1 MNLFNRKTQPT
12 TELSIP
18 AGNYRIDPDH
28 SSVEFVVRHLVAAK
42 VRGRFDVF
50 GGTVVVSTEFG
61 SSAVNVTIDMTSVN
75 THNADRDA
83 HIKSADFFG
92 AENFPMATFV
102 STSLS
107 PDSRQLI
114 GALTIRGVTKP
125 VTLEVEYQGAVVDPY
140 GNNRIVFSAGAEIDR
155 EEFGLT
161 WNQALE
167 TGGVL
172 VGKTAQI
179 EIEIEAIAVTDTDTD
194 TP

>member
-1 MNLFNRKTQPT
+1 MNPITRKTQPT
-12 TELSIP
+12 TELAIP

-50 GGTVVVSTEFG
+50 GGDIVVSPAVG
-61 SSAVNVTIDMTSVN
+61 SSTIDVKIDMNSVD
-75 THNADRDA
+75 TRNADRDT
-83 HIKSADFFG
+83 HIRSSDFFG
-92 AENFPMATFV
+92 AVEFPVATFV

-107 PDSRQLI
+107 PDSGQLI
-114 GALTIRGVTKP
+114 GALTIRGVTQP
-125 VTLEVEYQGAVVDPY
+125 VTLDVEYQGAVVDPY
-140 GNNRIVFSAGAEIDR
+140 GNKRIVFSAGAEIDR
-155 EEFGLT
+155 EAFGLT

-167 TGGVL
+167 TGGFL

-179 EIEIEAIAVTDTDTD
+179 EIEIEAIEVSD

>member
-1 MNLFNRKTQPT
+1 MNLFNRKTQPS

-18 AGNYRIDPDH
+18 AGTYRIDPDH

-50 GGTVVVSTEFG
+50 DGSVVVNP
-61 SSAVNVTIDMTSVN
+61 AVAASLIDVRIDMNSVN
-75 THNADRDA
+75 TRNADRDA

-92 AENFPMATFV
+92 AADFPVATFV
-102 STSLS
+102 STSLLPES
-107 PDSRQLI
+107 GQLV
-114 GALTIRGVTKP
+114 GALTIRGVTQS
-125 VTLEVEYQGAVVDPY
+125 VTLNVEFQGAVVDPY
-140 GNNRIVFSAGAEIDR
+140 GNNRIVFSAGTEIDR
-155 EEFGLT
+155 EAFGLT

-179 EIEIEAIAVTDTDTD
+179 EIEIEAIKVTDA
-194 TP
+194 P

>member
-1 MNLFNRKTQPT
+1 MNLFTRKTQPT
-12 TELSIP
+12 IELVIP

-50 GGTVVVSTEFG
+50 GGDIVVSAAVG
-61 SSAVNVTIDMTSVN
+61 SSTIDVKIDMNSVN
-75 THNADRDA
+75 TRNADRDN
-83 HIKSADFFG
+83 HIRSADFFG
-92 AENFPMATFV
+92 AVEFPLATFV

-107 PDSRQLI
+107 PDSGQLI
-114 GALTIRGVTKP
+114 GALTIRGVTQP
-125 VTLEVEYQGAVVDPY
+125 VTLDVEYQGAVVDPY
-140 GNNRIVFSAGAEIDR
+140 GNKRIVFSAGAEIDR
-155 EEFGLT
+155 EAFGLT

-167 TGGVL
+167 TGGFL

-179 EIEIEAIAVTDTDTD
+179 EIEIEAIEVSD

>member
-1 MNLFNRKTQPT
+1 MNLFTRKTQPT
-12 TELSIP
+12 IELVIP

-50 GGTVVVSTEFG
+50 GGDIVVSAAVG
-61 SSAVNVTIDMTSVN
+61 SSTIDVKIDMNSVN
-75 THNADRDA
+75 TRNADRDN
-83 HIKSADFFG
+83 HIRSADFFG
-92 AENFPMATFV
+92 AGEFPVATFV

-107 PDSRQLI
+107 PDSGQLI
-114 GALTIRGVTKP
+114 GALTIRGVTQP
-125 VTLEVEYQGAVVDPY
+125 VTLDVEYQGAVVDPY
-140 GNNRIVFSAGAEIDR
+140 GNKRIVFSAGAEIDR
-155 EEFGLT
+155 EAFGLT

-167 TGGVL
+167 TGGFL

-179 EIEIEAIAVTDTDTD
+179 EIEIEAIEVSD

>member
-1 MNLFNRKTQPT
+1 MNLFNRKTQPS

-18 AGNYRIDPDH
+18 AGTYRIDPDH

-50 GGTVVVSTEFG
+50 EGSVVVNP
-61 SSAVNVTIDMTSVN
+61 AVAASLIDVRIDMNSVN
-75 THNADRDA
+75 TRNADRDA

-92 AENFPMATFV
+92 AEDFPVATFV

-107 PDSRQLI
+107 PESGQLV
-114 GALTIRGVTKP
+114 GALTIRGVTQS
-125 VTLEVEYQGAVVDPY
+125 VALDVEFQGAVVDPY
-140 GNNRIVFSAGAEIDR
+140 GNNRIVFSARTEIDR
-155 EEFGLT
+155 EAFGLT

-179 EIEIEAIAVTDTDTD
+179 EIEIEAIKVTDA
-194 TP
+194 P

>member
-1 MNLFNRKTQPT
+1 MNLFNRKQQDTASPV
-12 TELSIP
+12 SIP

-50 GGTVVVSTEFG
+50 GGTVVVNGTVDSST
-61 SSAVNVTIDMTSVN
+61 VDVQIDMTSVN
-75 THNADRDA
+75 TRNADRDA
-83 HIKSADFFG
+83 HIKSGDFFG
-92 AENFPMATFV
+92 ADEFPVATFV

-107 PDSRQLI
+107 PESGQLV

-125 VTLEVEYQGAVVDPY
+125 VTLDVTYQGAVVDPW
-140 GNNRIVFSAGAEIDR
+140 GNNRIVFSAATEIDR
-155 EEFGLT
+155 ETFGLT

-179 EIEIEAIAVTDTDTD
+179 EIEIEAIAVKDQT
-194 TP
+194 

>member
-12 TELSIP
+12 AEFSIP

-50 GGTVVVSTEFG
+50 GGNVVVSPEFG
-61 SSAVNVTIDMTSVN
+61 SSAVDVQIDMTSVN
-75 THNADRDA
+75 TRNADRDA
-83 HIKSADFFG
+83 HIKSADFFA
-92 AENFPMATFV
+92 AENFPIATFV

-107 PDSRQLI
+107 PDSGQLI
-114 GALTIRGVTKP
+114 GALTIRGATKP
-125 VTLEVEYQGAVVDPY
+125 VTLDVEYQGTVVDPY
-140 GNNRIVFSAGAEIDR
+140 GNNRIVFSAKTEINR

-179 EIEIEAIAVTDTDTD
+179 EIEIEAIAVAVTD